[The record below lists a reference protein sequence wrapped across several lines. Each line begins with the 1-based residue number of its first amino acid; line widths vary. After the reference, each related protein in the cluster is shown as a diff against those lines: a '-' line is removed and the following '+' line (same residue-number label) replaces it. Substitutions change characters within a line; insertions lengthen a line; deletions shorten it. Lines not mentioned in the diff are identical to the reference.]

1 MASPIA
7 TTRSLPSTTS
17 SRQVASVRPFRTTSP
32 MASRSPWTPASRWR
46 CCTALAES
54 EIRLWWWPRYVSSMK
69 YPKRC
74 QYKHAKQK
82 KYDVRNW
89 AEYNDGLR
97 APGRFDSLV

>member
-1 MASPIA
+1 MKDGDNESRRERW
-7 TTRSLPSTTS
+7 TRF
-17 SRQVASVRPFRTTSP
+17 RFSVIGPLLRRH
-32 MASRSPWTPASRWR
+32 PASASCAQSWR

-82 KYDVRNW
+82 KYPRSQL
-89 AEYNDGLR
+89 GGIQRR
-97 APGRFDSLV
+97 AAPPGRFDSLV